1 MWVGSHVLADEEKHL
16 MGKQMRRLGRRGNK
30 AGNTSLIKGVIM
42 EKFYASD
49 ERFLDFR
56 GSELRYNRCLRC
68 GRKLKTD
75 EARQVGYGTICM
87 KKMQSEKKVKRL
99 F

>member
-1 MWVGSHVLADEEKHL
+1 
-16 MGKQMRRLGRRGNK
+16 
-30 AGNTSLIKGVIM
+30 M
-42 EKFYASD
+42 EYEHK
-49 ERFLDFR
+49 

-75 EARQVGYGTICM
+75 EARQIGYGTICM